1 MGGYSICPFYA
12 ILPLNI
18 HYTPQ
23 ISVIKTDVDQ
33 KNIFC
38 QRVDI
43 EQNKFISK
51 RILAKQELMAASD
64 LLSYQS
70 TEHFNSKSQYE
81 KRQYVVPTKRS
92 YISAIFKGHLNL

>member
-1 MGGYSICPFYA
+1 M
-12 ILPLNI
+12 
-18 HYTPQ
+18 
-23 ISVIKTDVDQ
+23 IKTDVDQ
-33 KNIFC
+33 KNIVC

-51 RILAKQELMAASD
+51 RILAKQELIAASD

-81 KRQYVVPTKRS
+81 EREYVVPIKRRII
-92 YISAIFKGHLNL
+92 YLQFLRVT